1 MKGSGAMVR
10 RRLLVLIGELVI
22 AVLLTAGS
30 FIWASYGNDFSNV
43 DLGIEKQQMAKP
55 AER

>member
-1 MKGSGAMVR
+1 MVR

-30 FIWASYGNDFSNV
+30 FIWTSYGNDFSNV
-43 DLGIEKQQMAKP
+43 DLGIEEQQMAKP
-55 AER
+55 SER

>member
-22 AVLLTAGS
+22 ALLLTVGS
-30 FIWASYGNDFSNV
+30 FIWTSYGNDFSNV
-43 DLGIEKQQMAKP
+43 DLGIENRQMAKP
-55 AER
+55 SER

>member
-1 MKGSGAMVR
+1 MVR

-22 AVLLTAGS
+22 AVLLTAVS